1 MCYAADDCFLFLFF
15 YKFNGLIYNTY
26 LTRNNR
32 LTSRYPF
39 IPYSDLGLVRILWH
53 FNYKRIQ
60 SLQRIVHEIT
70 IIIPMFI
77 YILSLDIFS
86 LLGIDT
92 YYLMEST
99 RVGTSGTNLLVPWRE
114 SSPVL
119 EGRPIPWR
127 DLSTILEGSPIPWS
141 ETSHVLE
148 GRPILG
154 EHEWEAISSPF
165 YLASVVHIA
174 GGNRGPPHR

>member
-1 MCYAADDCFLFLFF
+1 
-15 YKFNGLIYNTY
+15 
-26 LTRNNR
+26 
-32 LTSRYPF
+32 
-39 IPYSDLGLVRILWH
+39 
-53 FNYKRIQ
+53 
-60 SLQRIVHEIT
+60 
-70 IIIPMFI
+70 MFI

-92 YYLMEST
+92 CYLMEST

-114 SSPVL
+114 ISHVL

-154 EHEWEAISSPF
+154 DMNGKP
-165 YLASVVHIA
+165 
-174 GGNRGPPHR
+174 